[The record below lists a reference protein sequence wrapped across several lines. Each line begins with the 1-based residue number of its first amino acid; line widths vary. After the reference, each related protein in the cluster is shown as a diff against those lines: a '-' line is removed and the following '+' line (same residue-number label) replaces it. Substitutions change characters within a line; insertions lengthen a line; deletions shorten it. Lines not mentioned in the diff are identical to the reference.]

1 LRRDEYAPN
10 RLVCSK
16 CGKQFNLLDKRV
28 LCDCGELLEVKLN
41 KVAHKLSWSSFRKKK
56 FNLWRYRE
64 LIPLPKDATIVTM
77 GEGGTPLISS
87 HSISKE
93 LGLKELFIKFEGS
106 NPTGSFKDRGMSV
119 AVSFAKYLGVKLVA
133 CASTGNTS
141 SSMSAYARRA
151 GIEPIIVV
159 PRGKVAKGKLSQS
172 ILYGATTIAIEGNF
186 DDALQVIL
194 QANSLGLVYPLNS
207 INPWRI
213 EGQKTVAFEIVDEL
227 NKVPDWIALPV
238 GNAGNISAVWKG
250 LLELKKFGLV
260 KEIPRLLGVQASGA
274 APLVNAF
281 RKGLEA
287 PEPISDPET
296 IATAIRI
303 GNPASGKRALK
314 AIKESKGYLVAVK
327 DEEIIKAQRLLAR
340 QEGVGVEPA
349 SAAAVAGVLNAVREG
364 IVKKDESV
372 VAIATGHALKD
383 PDTNSSH
390 EYSLLNALNV
400 NEAVGLIRNLS
411 SLSLKEV
418 KANAS
423 VQP

>member
-1 LRRDEYAPN
+1 M
-10 RLVCSK
+10 CTK
-16 CGKQFNLLDKRV
+16 CGKQFDLLDKRI
-28 LCDCGELLEVKLN
+28 LCDCGKLLEIRLN
-41 KVAHKLSWSSFRKKK
+41 EDKNNFSWDSFRKRR

-64 LIPLPKDATIVTM
+64 LIPLPEDATIVSM
-77 GEGGTPLISS
+77 NEGGTPLIPSR
-87 HSISKE
+87 SIFKE
-93 LGLKELFIKFEGS
+93 LGLKEFFVKFEGS

-119 AVSFAKYLGVKLVA
+119 AVSFASYIGAKLVA

-159 PRGKVAKGKLSQS
+159 PKGKVAKGKLSQS

-186 DDALQVIL
+186 DDALRVIL
-194 QANSLGLVYPLNS
+194 QASSLGLIYPLNS

-250 LLELKKFGLV
+250 LLELKRFGLV
-260 KEIPRLLGVQASGA
+260 KSLPRLLGIQASGA

-281 RKGLEA
+281 EKGLEA
-287 PEPISDPET
+287 PEPIDEPET
-296 IATAIRI
+296 VATAIRI
-303 GNPASGKRALK
+303 GNPASGERALR
-314 AIKESKGYLVAVK
+314 AVRESKGYFIAVK
-327 DEEIIKAQRLLAR
+327 DEEIIRAQKMLAR
-340 QEGVGVEPA
+340 REGIGVEPA
-349 SAAAVAGVLNAVREG
+349 SAAAVAGVLNALMEG

-390 EYSLLNALNV
+390 EYSLLNAFNV
-400 NEAVGLIRNLS
+400 DEALSQIRNL
-411 SLSLKEV
+411 
-418 KANAS
+418 AT
-423 VQP
+423 QTQRR